1 MYSNYFIFFAATA
14 VCSTMAVFFPQI
26 MEHLKVFLSGQL
38 SPDEMPLQIQE
49 LGKKFISAMLIYVTH

>member
-1 MYSNYFIFFAATA
+1 MYSNYFIFIFFAANA

-38 SPDEMPLQIQE
+38 SPDEMPLQIQA
-49 LGKKFISAMLIYVTH
+49 LGKKLNSAMVIH